1 MTTLSIQPPFPLL
14 TDIDGQPLE
23 NGYIWIGVANLP
35 PIGNPIAVY
44 WDAAL
49 TQPAALPVR
58 TAGGYP
64 MNNGTPGRLYVGSD
78 YSILVQNKNGSTLY
92 SAPAATERYSDPVI
106 TGVSSAEVSF
116 LQAGAGAVTRTA
128 QSKMRDVVSVLDFG
142 ADPTGVADSWQAI
155 TNAAARASASKLP
168 LVLDGILK
176 TSAELDFSAVPIIQ
190 SNNAVIR
197 PSFDT
202 GSAVKYVA
210 ASGQFIENMKLLG
223 NLTVEWPTQDW
234 TKERTSFY
242 FSNVYNGEF
251 HISSKKATRGIV
263 CLGNNSGVV
272 HNNFYLGDFFN
283 NLVGVWLDAVNATGW
298 CNMNRFY
305 GGFFYGDGNPTGSLY
320 ASRAGHIYMA
330 SSPYPVNGN
339 VFMYPSLEWGNT
351 TGGYRLARLGG
362 TRNKLFV
369 GYCEIS
375 SGDTTWI
382 VDTGL
387 ENFIDAT
394 YVPYVIG
401 YDPSLSGANN
411 RLDVSG
417 ATYPWVQGQYAYFDG
432 GGAQG
437 TQIYRGNS
445 VTRPV
450 GEFKNVGGGPGLR
463 VGGGVDFS
471 TNGTVLFDPTPIP
484 FTALVSGS
492 TTAGTGTYDRA
503 LGSIVLTAKSVSLTV
518 SVKWTAHTG
527 TGDIE
532 ITNLPVTSLNDPEA
546 YIAVAVSHSGV
557 TMTAGNTMQ
566 AWIFPN
572 EAKIRIHQVPT
583 GGGASAPVPL
593 GGSGTISLTATYR
606 IQ

>member
-1 MTTLSIQPPFPLL
+1 MSVVAVSAPFP
-14 TDIDGQPLE
+14 TYPDINGDPLD
-23 NGYIWIGVANLP
+23 NGSIYIGVAGLP
-35 PIGNPIAVY
+35 AALNPINVY
-44 WDAAL
+44 FDEAL
-49 TQPAALPVR
+49 TQLAAQPIATR
-58 TAGGYP
+58 GGYP
-64 MNNGTPGRLYVGSD
+64 VNNGVRSRLFVNSD
-78 YSILVQNKNGSTLY
+78 YSIQVLNSKGTMVYQALQSTDVE
-92 SAPAATERYSDPVI
+92 SSDQV
-106 TGVSSAEVSF
+106 TF
-116 LQAGAGAVTRTA
+116 LQAGSGAVQRTV
-128 QSKMRDVVSVLDFG
+128 QSKLRDVVSVLDFG
-142 ADPTGVADSWQAI
+142 ADPTGTADSWQAI
-155 TNAAARASASKLP
+155 TNAATRAASSKLP
-168 LVLDGILK
+168 LVLDGIFR
-176 TSAELDFSAVPIIQ
+176 TSAELNFSAVPIIQ
-190 SNNAVIR
+190 SNNAIIR

-263 CLGNNSGVV
+263 CLGNNKGVV
-272 HNNFYLGDFFN
+272 YNNFHLGDFFN

-298 CNMNRFY
+298 CNMNRFH
-305 GGFFYGDGNPTGSLY
+305 GGYFYGTGNPTGSLY
-320 ASRAGHIYMA
+320 ASYAGHIYTA
-330 SSPYPVNGN
+330 TSPYAVNGN
-339 VFMYPSLEWGNT
+339 VFLYPSLEWGNT

-375 SGDTTWI
+375 SGDITWI

-401 YDPSLSGANN
+401 YDPTVSGANN

-432 GGAQG
+432 GGSEG
-437 TQIYRGNS
+437 TQVYLGNS
-445 VTRPV
+445 ATRPT
-450 GEFKNVGGGPGLR
+450 GQFTNVGGGPGLQ
-463 VGGGVDFS
+463 VGGGIDFS
-471 TNGTVLFDPTPIP
+471 TNRTVVFDPTPVT

-492 TTAGTGTYDRA
+492 TTAGSGTYDRA
-503 LGSIVLTAKSVSLTV
+503 WGSIVRTAKSVSLTV

-606 IQ
+606 IN